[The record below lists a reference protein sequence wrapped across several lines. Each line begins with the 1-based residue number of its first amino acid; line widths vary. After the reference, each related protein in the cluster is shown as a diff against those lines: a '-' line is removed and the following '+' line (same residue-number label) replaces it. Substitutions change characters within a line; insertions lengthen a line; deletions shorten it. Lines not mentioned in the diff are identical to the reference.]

1 MSEEKELKQAKDVFN
16 ALCTMLDERSWHYKK
31 DEANLTIS
39 CGAQGDDLPI
49 ELYVKVDIKRQ
60 LVSLLSRMPFTV
72 PEERRTALAV
82 AVSKANYGL
91 VDGSFDYNYLNG
103 NIVFRLTSSYRE
115 SLIGKEMLEYMI
127 FCSCYTIDEYNDKFL
142 AVTKNDMTLD
152 EILEFIK

>member
-1 MSEEKELKQAKDVFN
+1 MSEEKQLKQAKDVFS
-16 ALCTMLDERSWHYKK
+16 ALCNMLEERNWHYKK
-31 DEANLTIS
+31 NEEELTIS

-49 ELYVKVDIKRQ
+49 ELYVKVDVKRQ
-60 LVSLLSRMPFTV
+60 LVSLLSGMPFAV
-72 PEERRTALAV
+72 PEERRTAIAV

-91 VDGSFDYNYLNG
+91 VDGSFDFNYHNG
-103 NIVFRLTSSYRE
+103 KIVFRMTSSFRE

-142 AVTKNDMTLD
+142 TVVKNDMTLD